1 MTGDLLLALLGPTA
15 SGKTEASLSL
25 AEELGAEI
33 VCVDSMLVYR
43 GMDVGTAKPT
53 IEQRARVPHHL
64 LDLAD
69 PTERFSV
76 ARFQALA
83 RQAVSDIRDR
93 GHRAL
98 LVGGGGL
105 YYRAVVDGLRFPG
118 TLPSARS
125 SLEKEAARVGPEALH
140 RQLAEVDPVAARR
153 IHPRNVRRTIRALE
167 VRAITGAVFSA
178 GYQDWDRYPSDAV
191 RAAGIELPREVL
203 HARIERRVREIMP
216 GLLRE
221 TSRLLARGAGPFI
234 TSSQAIGYAEA
245 ASLLEGRMTEAEAS
259 ASTVRRTKA
268 LARRQMAWLRRD
280 PRIRWFIAGDGG
292 AGEVVEHVVVWLG
305 AGSRL
310 AAAAATRQEG

>member
-1 MTGDLLLALLGPTA
+1 AEERGAGRADRGGAGGGPGKEARPGRAHQDQQARAHAGRSPGEDVRPRPRVCRASPSPRGRDRFGRQAPESGRSGRGHRMTGDLLLALLGPTA

-33 VCVDSMLVYR
+33 VWVDSMLVYR

-83 RQAVSDIRDR
+83 REAVSDIRDR

-191 RAAGIELPREVL
+191 R
-203 HARIERRVREIMP
+203 
-216 GLLRE
+216 
-221 TSRLLARGAGPFI
+221 
-234 TSSQAIGYAEA
+234 
-245 ASLLEGRMTEAEAS
+245 
-259 ASTVRRTKA
+259 
-268 LARRQMAWLRRD
+268 
-280 PRIRWFIAGDGG
+280 
-292 AGEVVEHVVVWLG
+292 
-305 AGSRL
+305 
-310 AAAAATRQEG
+310 